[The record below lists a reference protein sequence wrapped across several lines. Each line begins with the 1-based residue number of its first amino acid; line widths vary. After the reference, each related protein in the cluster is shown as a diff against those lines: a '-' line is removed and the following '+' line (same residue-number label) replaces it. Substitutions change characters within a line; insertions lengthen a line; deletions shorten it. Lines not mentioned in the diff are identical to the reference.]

1 MYPDLKRKDY
11 GYAGPSW
18 ASVSF
23 QISDDLFWKSLPRS
37 RPEVHFGK
45 VLRGLIPQGADPPG
59 G

>member
-23 QISDDLFWKSLPRS
+23 QISDDHFWKSLPRS

-45 VLRGLIPQGADPPG
+45 VLRGLIPQGADL
-59 G
+59 